1 MIVIRRWVFEAITI
15 ATRIATLPCNLGIK
29 YHRRPKPSFTKRHVW
44 FNGPWYVLTSCT
56 AEEDKW
62 RLPADDNVRSY
73 SAFENRISVAHFPLN
88 KSEFHLTVICSC
100 LNRSVCLSL
109 EAPSWSTFGTYL
121 SGRSLMTGDVT
132 HRSCTNVKC
141 ETAYINNGIP
151 IDFKGIKMRVQ
162 GICSAILIKYITVYS
177 IPSVCT
183 TYIQIGCSCIGLLPD
198 M

>member
-1 MIVIRRWVFEAITI
+1 MFEAITI

-29 YHRRPKPSFTKRHVW
+29 YHRRPNPSFTKRHIW
-44 FNGPWYVLTSCT
+44 FNGPWYVLSSCT
-56 AEEDKW
+56 TEEDKW
-62 RLPADDNVRSY
+62 RLPADDNVWSY
-73 SAFENRISVAHFPLN
+73 SAFEN
-88 KSEFHLTVICSC
+88 LTVICSC

-109 EAPSWSTFGTYL
+109 EAPSWWTFGTYL

-141 ETAYINNGIP
+141 ETADINNGIP

-162 GICSAILIKYITVYS
+162 GICSAILIRYITVYS

-198 M
+198 VKNCGLRVRR